1 MAAYLLG
8 MSRGFTVLLIGIA
21 AGGSFLPAL
30 PVAAA
35 QCRLC
40 DTPTTVASTETSTGA
55 INLQIEASLD
65 FDRLIL
71 LGAGEGTAQLRP
83 DGSTQVSGMVGAI
96 SNRAMVGSA
105 TVRGEPGRPV
115 RIDLPHHIQLYSIA
129 GGRISVD
136 EIVSDLPATPRLD
149 STGTLSFRFGGRIHI
164 SGDAEGDYRG
174 DMPITADYL

>member
-1 MAAYLLG
+1 
-8 MSRGFTVLLIGIA
+8 MSRALLVLLIGL
-21 AGGSFLPAL
+21 AGLPAPL
-30 PVAAA
+30 AATA

-40 DTPTTVASTETSTGA
+40 DTPTTVAPTEISTST

-83 DGSTQVSGMVGAI
+83 DGSTQVSGMIGAI

-115 RIDLPHHIQLYSIA
+115 RIDLPRHIQLYSLS

-136 EIVSDLPATPRLD
+136 EIVSDLPASPRLD
-149 STGTLSFRFGGRIHI
+149 STGTLSFRFGGRIRI